1 MLDLTSNV
9 PLNKNCFLLD
19 HPYLK
24 LSVETCYP
32 VLSNGKQD
40 QKRIYSPPRITSKTD
55 TTQVYPPRLFVSE
68 IQSGAGWGLTGS
80 TVGSIGHKIPWFPK
94 AVFFSCSMV
103 PFSITIWILEQR
115 QVWAR
120 HAWKA
125 VFLYR
130 FYGHPLKQINRG
142 KKEL

>member
-1 MLDLTSNV
+1 MLELTSNV

-68 IQSGAGWGLTGS
+68 IQSGAGWGLTAS

-94 AVFFSCSMV
+94 AVFFFWFNGTIFNYNLDSRREASMGQTCMEGSLSV
-103 PFSITIWILEQR
+103 SFL
-115 QVWAR
+115 WAST
-120 HAWKA
+120 
-125 VFLYR
+125 
-130 FYGHPLKQINRG
+130 
-142 KKEL
+142 